1 MTEASRVPR
10 PAKVVIPKEEKK
22 VDVEKVAEVVKEIAP
37 VVAQVAIAS
46 APSNKRREAKKWTS
60 IGLSA
65 LAIILHI
72 VEHLA

>member
-1 MTEASRVPR
+1 MTEASRVPK
-10 PAKVVIPKEEKK
+10 PAKVLVPKEEKK
-22 VDVEKVAEVVKEIAP
+22 VDAEKVAEVVKDVAP
-37 VVAQVAIAS
+37 AVAS
-46 APSNKRREAKKWTS
+46 AVIAAAPIDKKREVKKWVS

>member
-1 MTEASRVPR
+1 MTEASRT
-10 PAKVVIPKEEKK
+10 PKPTKETKK
-22 VDVEKVAEVVKEIAP
+22 IDVEKVAEVVKEVAP
-37 VVAQVAIAS
+37 VVASVAVAA
-46 APSNKRREAKKWTS
+46 APTDKKREVKKWTS

>member
-1 MTEASRVPR
+1 MTEASRVPK
-10 PAKVVIPKEEKK
+10 PAKVVVPKEESK
-22 VDVEKVAEVVKEIAP
+22 VEKVAEVIKEVAP
-37 VVAQVAIAS
+37 VVASVAVAA
-46 APSNKRREAKKWTS
+46 APTDKKREVKKWTS

>member
-1 MTEASRVPR
+1 MIESSRVPK
-10 PAKVVIPKEEKK
+10 PEKK

-37 VVAQVAIAS
+37 VVAQVAVAS
-46 APSNKRREAKKWTS
+46 APLDKRREAKKWAS